1 MVSPQAAAWSGRIRV
16 KIRQEKTETL
26 ADLGSN
32 AGKTD

>member
-1 MVSPQAAAWSGRIRV
+1 MVSPQAAVWSGRVKI